1 MWKYSLIF
9 YVLFS
14 YVYKLFFSGE
24 RLQYIINRSM
34 FYAKK
39 SEIYE
44 EYIVVAT
51 LKKIRYL
58 L

>member
-14 YVYKLFFSGE
+14 YVYKLFISGE
-24 RLQYIINRSM
+24 RLQYIINRRM